1 MLDIASGVGDP
12 AITLA
17 DCVGPEGC
25 VIAADVRFKQV
36 AEAKENAYEKGL
48 VNLNFV
54 QADAQA
60 LPFSNH
66 IFDIVTCRFGVV
78 FFPDVDQASK
88 EILRVLKPGG
98 KVSLIVWGAEEQQES
113 QMCILQVLRKHDLT
127 RKYDAAPSASPSK
140 PGKYRFRDPGPLLAI
155 LEEVGFKQ
163 VNVVYHALPEIWVG
177 TLEEY
182 LELGGVLAVEFQ
194 SAPLTEARGDPEL
207 WGGCRPHSHV
217 SIRSPHRSKGRYHAH
232 IGGDVAFGVS
242 IRSPHRSKGRSV
254 AAAPLPAPPEKFQS
268 APLTEARG
276 DLNLGSP
283 EAPHH

>member
-36 AEAKENAYEKGL
+36 AEAKEIAYEKGL

-163 VNVVYHALPEIWVG
+163 VNVVYHALPEVWVG

-182 LELGGVLAVEFQ
+182 LELGGVLAVDDFMEDTNSEQQEQIRNEILANMRKYCDGEKVTFNQ
-194 SAPLTEARGDPEL
+194 SIIL
-207 WGGCRPHSHV
+207 
-217 SIRSPHRSKGRYHAH
+217 I
-232 IGGDVAFGVS
+232 
-242 IRSPHRSKGRSV
+242 
-254 AAAPLPAPPEKFQS
+254 S
-268 APLTEARG
+268 AER
-276 DLNLGSP
+276 
-283 EAPHH
+283 